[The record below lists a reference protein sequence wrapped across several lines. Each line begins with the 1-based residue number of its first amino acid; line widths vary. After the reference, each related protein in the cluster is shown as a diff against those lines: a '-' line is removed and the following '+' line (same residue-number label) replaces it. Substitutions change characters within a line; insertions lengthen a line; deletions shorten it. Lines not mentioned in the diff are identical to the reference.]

1 MSRSFRFLQLAFC
14 SLALSACGGGGGTST
29 DEALVRLVNATSA
42 TEFASLDLF
51 AANGAVVSAVLPDT
65 VSGYGALK
73 RDTYTLDLRQ
83 TGSATPLVTTTATL
97 ASKSHQTVVATTS
110 GGTLAMTMLSDQ
122 EGAPSSG
129 NAKLRIFD
137 AASADSG
144 AVDVYL
150 IAAACTT
157 LATSAAAPT
166 IANVSGLQSGY
177 VQVTAST
184 TPVHLC
190 VTATGDKSDVRLDI
204 PGVTLS
210 DQRILTVILTHTT
223 GGLLL
228 RGLLLDQQG
237 VATVAANGLARVRV
251 AASVVPAGPV
261 DVSVNGTTVAAGLT
275 SPAVGPYRLVAAGP
289 LTVQVN
295 GAPVT
300 PAAPLSADAGA
311 DVTLLVTGT
320 GTTVSLINDDTSLS
334 TNAAR
339 PVKLRLVNALN
350 GAAGTATLTVDN
362 ALVGAGAAF
371 GTASAYTTVPASAG
385 LARVEARS
393 GAVQY
398 FLATNVTLASGHVY
412 SVFLLGDVA
421 AAPNTGQLV
430 ADR

>member
-1 MSRSFRFLQLAFC
+1 MTSILRLLAGATT
-14 SLALSACGGGGGTST
+14 LALAACGGGTLST
-29 DEALVRLVNATSA
+29 DEALLRLVNATSA
-42 TEFASLDLF
+42 AEFASLDLY
-51 AANGAVVSAVLPDT
+51 AANGAVVTGVLPDT

-73 RDTYTLDLRQ
+73 RDTYTVDLRQ
-83 TGSATPLVTTTATL
+83 TGSSTPLVSTTTTL

-110 GGTLAMTMLSDQ
+110 GGTLAMTVLSDQ

-129 NAKLRIFD
+129 HAKLRIFD

-150 IAAACTT
+150 SAAACTA

-166 IANVSGLQSGY
+166 VANVSGLQSGY
-177 VQVTAST
+177 TQVTASA

-190 VTATGDKSDVRLDI
+190 ITATGDKSDVRLDI

-210 DQRILTVILTHTT
+210 DQRILTVVLTHTS

-237 VATVAANGLARVRV
+237 AATAAANGLARVRV
-251 AASVVPAGPV
+251 AASLSPAGPV
-261 DVSVNGTTVAAGLT
+261 DVSVNGTPVAAGLT
-275 SPAVGPYRLVAAGP
+275 SPAVGPYQLVAAGP
-289 LTVQVN
+289 MTVQVN
-295 GAPVT
+295 GATVT
-300 PAAPLSADAGA
+300 PGAPLSAGAGA

-320 GTTVSLINDDTSLS
+320 GATVTQINDDTSLS

-350 GAAGTATLTVDN
+350 GAVGTATLTVDN
-362 ALVGAGAAF
+362 ALVGSGAAF
-371 GTASAYTTVPASAG
+371 GTASAYATVPSSAA

-393 GAVQY
+393 GTVQY
-398 FLATNVTLASGHVY
+398 FLATGVTLAPSRVY
-412 SVFLLGDVA
+412 SVFLLGDAA